1 MTLAIAYTP
10 AVRSTVAII
19 AMSALV
25 AGLSACAPV
34 VRGGAP
40 MPLMPGLME
49 TATVNTITISTGWL
63 NVEDDFADTFTD
75 EVREE
80 LETCAYGNYPLTLRV
95 HVDEVHRAS
104 RVGVLLNGDGLNT
117 LAATAELVD
126 PAHGDRV
133 VGRFPIVVG
142 APAGGRVAGVLGD
155 RQMMVSEQWG
165 RALCDQAFGRNPR
178 QPGPH
183 NATRG

>member
-1 MTLAIAYTP
+1 MPLPLTHGAAL
-10 AVRSTVAII
+10 RSTAAAITLL
-19 AMSALV
+19 AFV
-25 AGLSACAPV
+25 GLSACAPV
-34 VRGGAP
+34 IGARAP
-40 MPLMPGLME
+40 MPLLPGLME
-49 TATVNTITISTGWL
+49 TATINTITLSTGWL

-80 LETCAYGNYPLTLRV
+80 LETCAYGHYPLTLRV

-104 RVGVLLNGDGLNT
+104 RLGALVDGDGVNSLS
-117 LAATAELVD
+117 ATAELVD
-126 PAHGDRV
+126 PARGDRV
-133 VGRFPIVVG
+133 VGRYPIVVS

-178 QPGPH
+178 QRGIH

>member
-1 MTLAIAYTP
+1 MTPHIAYTS
-10 AVRSTVAII
+10 AARLTVAII
-19 AMSALV
+19 ALTTLV
-25 AGLSACAPV
+25 ASVSACAPV
-34 VRGGAP
+34 IAGRAP

-49 TATVNTITISTGWL
+49 TATISTITLSTGWL
-63 NVEDDFADTFTD
+63 NVEDDFADTFTH
-75 EVREE
+75 EVQEE
-80 LETCAYGNYPLTLRV
+80 LETCAYGTYPLTLRV

-104 RVGVLLNGDGLNT
+104 RLGALVTGDGMNS
-117 LAATAELVD
+117 LAATAELID
-126 PAHGDRV
+126 PGHGDRV
-133 VGRFPIVVG
+133 VGRYPIVVG
-142 APAGGRVAGVLGD
+142 SPAGGRVAGVLGD